1 MNKHIL
7 DLYKTIMD
15 ELESQGLT
23 DTQVAIEFLP
33 RKSFINQ
40 MIRIT
45 VCNWDNGWNAN
56 YTIRQEELELNENL
70 TMDILKYLV
79 KEVNK

>member
-1 MNKHIL
+1 MNNHIL
-7 DLYKTIMD
+7 YLYKTIMD
-15 ELESQGLT
+15 ELDSQGLI
-23 DTQVAIEFLP
+23 DTQVCIEFLP
-33 RKSFINQ
+33 HKAFINQ

-45 VCNWDNGWNAN
+45 VHNWDNGWNAN

-70 TMDILKYLV
+70 AMDILKYLV

>member
-1 MNKHIL
+1 MNNHIL
-7 DLYKTIMD
+7 DLYKTITD
-15 ELESQGLT
+15 ELDSQGLT
-23 DTQVAIEFLP
+23 NTQVCIEFLP

-45 VCNWDNGWNAN
+45 VHNWDNGWNAN
-56 YTIRQEELELNENL
+56 YTARQEELESNENL
-70 TMDILKYLV
+70 AMDILKYLA